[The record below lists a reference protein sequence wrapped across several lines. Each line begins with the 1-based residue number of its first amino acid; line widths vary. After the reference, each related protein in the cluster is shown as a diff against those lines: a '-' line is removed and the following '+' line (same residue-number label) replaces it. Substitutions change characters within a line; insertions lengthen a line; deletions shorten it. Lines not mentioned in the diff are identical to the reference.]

1 MAMTILKLNL
11 KALRN
16 LLMYSVKSI
25 ATSKCPNHTYAYQ
38 QNSYVLVVEAHLKLT
53 IKGNT
58 MHKPKFKIGDTV
70 YIKKGEIGSA
80 GGSYSSNE
88 DSPSTKIIRMW
99 SKGEYLYEVACSA
112 QEWREDSLELV
123 EQRRKALLGIQSL
136 QDYEKM
142 YDQDF
147 GTILK
152 LPTGYVFSKPVTFI
166 PIKLKETL

>member
-1 MAMTILKLNL
+1 
-11 KALRN
+11 
-16 LLMYSVKSI
+16 
-25 ATSKCPNHTYAYQ
+25 
-38 QNSYVLVVEAHLKLT
+38 
-53 IKGNT
+53 

-70 YIKKGEIGSA
+70 YIKKGELGST
-80 GGSYSSNE
+80 GVEYSTTN
-88 DSPSTKIIRMW
+88 DSPSTKIVRVW

-112 QEWREDSLELV
+112 QEWRESSLEVANQIGKNLV
-123 EQRRKALLGIQSL
+123 DIQSL

-142 YDQDF
+142 HDQDF

>member
-1 MAMTILKLNL
+1 
-11 KALRN
+11 
-16 LLMYSVKSI
+16 
-25 ATSKCPNHTYAYQ
+25 
-38 QNSYVLVVEAHLKLT
+38 
-53 IKGNT
+53 

-70 YIKKGEIGSA
+70 YIKKGELGLT
-80 GGSYSSNE
+80 GVEYSTTN
-88 DSPSTKIIRMW
+88 DSPSTKIIRVW

-123 EQRRKALLGIQSL
+123 DQRRKALVDIQSL

-142 YDQDF
+142 NDQDF

-166 PIKLKETL
+166 PIKLKETLWIKFYQEWMQSY

>member
-1 MAMTILKLNL
+1 
-11 KALRN
+11 
-16 LLMYSVKSI
+16 
-25 ATSKCPNHTYAYQ
+25 
-38 QNSYVLVVEAHLKLT
+38 
-53 IKGNT
+53 

-80 GGSYSSNE
+80 GGNYNSTE
-88 DSPSTKIIRMW
+88 DSPSTKIIRVW

-112 QEWREDSLELV
+112 QEWKEASLELV
-123 EQRRKALLGIQSL
+123 NHRGKALVDIQSL

-142 YDQDF
+142 NDQDF